1 MALSDLEH
9 LRVLLKEETQQLRQE
24 LRRDISEIRQNEQIE
39 QPTLERLLSGNMG
52 QVGQMPPELIRTF
65 SSPLFPRSWSRHV
78 SDGDHASQGAGHTEH
93 DDELFEWHRHPRKIQ
108 PRSSSSS
115 PNNRFRR
122 GRAASKHGNSPNRKR
137 FGNSLLPAPQM
148 PEEASL
154 IRTSRRFSQM
164 SNPLLIRDQARSP
177 AFYLE
182 SNLRSLVESS
192 LFSTFIGAMIL
203 TNSIFIGVQ
212 TDYAASTWQAQTPP
226 FFVVSEM
233 LFALIFLSELIL
245 RIAAYRCDFFSGPD
259 MAWNL
264 FDTML
269 ILSQAVEQGITAS
282 IIYQNGLQDLDLSQ
296 LTDDTLVL
304 RALRIFRL
312 LRILRILR
320 IMHISG
326 ELQAI
331 VTAVMKGLRSFLWTV
346 IFLLLLLYAV
356 GVFITQSVTDF
367 KISLDSRSAL
377 DPELADYFGTLAGT
391 MLALFQAVTDGQE
404 WREML
409 KPLMR
414 EISPWMAVPFCIYI
428 AFTVFALLNIL
439 TGIFVDSALQNGQEE
454 KRRFLLQEVGQLFLE
469 ADKEQ
474 MTWVDFQ
481 AQLENPHL
489 QQLFH
494 ALDVDEED
502 AFMLFHMLDASHEGH
517 IQADEFLNGCLRLD
531 GPAKAI
537 DLAAFMEESRKVNR
551 TFLAHAKFV
560 NSTLCWL
567 VSAIHAQNQQA
578 RPLDSGQQGAS

>member
-1 MALSDLEH
+1 
-9 LRVLLKEETQQLRQE
+9 
-24 LRRDISEIRQNEQIE
+24 
-39 QPTLERLLSGNMG
+39 
-52 QVGQMPPELIRTF
+52 
-65 SSPLFPRSWSRHV
+65 
-78 SDGDHASQGAGHTEH
+78 
-93 DDELFEWHRHPRKIQ
+93 
-108 PRSSSSS
+108 
-115 PNNRFRR
+115 
-122 GRAASKHGNSPNRKR
+122 
-137 FGNSLLPAPQM
+137 
-148 PEEASL
+148 
-154 IRTSRRFSQM
+154 M
-164 SNPLLIRDQARSP
+164 SNPLLIRDQVRNPQIYVQSTLTA
-177 AFYLE
+177 
-182 SNLRSLVESS
+182 LVESS
-192 LFSTFIGAMIL
+192 FFSTFIGAMIL
-203 TNSIFIGVQ
+203 TNSIFIGIQ
-212 TDYAASTWQAQTPP
+212 TEYEATTWQATVPP
-226 FFVVSEM
+226 FFVVSEIV
-233 LFALIFLSELIL
+233 FAIIFLMELIL
-245 RIAAYRCDFFSGPD
+245 RVSAYGCQFFTGPD
-259 MAWNL
+259 RAWNL
-264 FDTML
+264 FDTLL
-269 ILSQAVEQGITAS
+269 ITSQALEQGITIA
-282 IIYQNGLQDLDLSQ
+282 IIFRSGGLQDLNLSDV
-296 LTDDTLVL
+296 TDDTLVL

-331 VTAVMKGLRSFLWTV
+331 TTAVMKGLRSFLWTV

-367 KISLDSRSAL
+367 KISLGSKAEFN
-377 DPELADYFGTLAGT
+377 PELADYFGSLAGT

-409 KPLMR
+409 KPLMSD
-414 EISPWMAVPFCIYI
+414 ISPWMAVPFCMYI

-454 KRRFLLQEVGQLFLE
+454 KRRFLLQEVGELFLE

-474 MTWVDFQ
+474 MTWLDFQ

-489 QQLFH
+489 QQLFA

-502 AFMLFHMLDASHEGH
+502 AYELFHMLDASHEGH

-567 VSAIHAQNQQA
+567 VSAVHAQNQQA
-578 RPLDSGQQGAS
+578 KPVEPGHQST